1 MNDQFAK
8 PISSSLFLA
17 IGSLLLLI
25 TLPGRSLAQT
35 ELRADKQLFQEI
47 THGTVA
53 LRKGPENTLYILTRS
68 MEPGSSL
75 WASDDAGSTTRQIVR
90 GGTGPTELRLPKDF
104 ALDRDGTAVVVDGDG
119 SIKSFARDGKLTG
132 SFKVNRPVSVGVL
145 SDGKILVSGHG
156 LPQEHLM
163 SVFDRRG
170 NLLGHI
176 GETIRVE
183 DAPTPF
189 FNAVLNTGTIVVDE
203 DDNIYYVFRFLLTP
217 TVRKYSREGNLVAEW
232 HPESA
237 HLEKILASAKKM
249 YEEYKEKETAGGE
262 WVLTAWAFDSETK
275 TLWVASG
282 SNLMQLDSAGKTIR
296 SVELLRADQ
305 VLVSAQGL
313 LVDRDFIRASS
324 DLNGTY
330 EFLKPH

>member
-1 MNDQFAK
+1 MNPQLAK
-8 PISSSLFLA
+8 SLSSWLFLA
-17 IGSLLLLI
+17 MGLSS

-53 LRKGPENTLYILTRS
+53 LRKGPGGTFYILTRS
-68 MEPGSSL
+68 MKPGSSL

-90 GGTGPTELRLPKDF
+90 GGTDPTEMRLPKDF

-119 SIKSFARDGKLTG
+119 SIKIFARDGKLTS
-132 SFKVNRPVSVGVL
+132 SFKVDRSVSVGVL
-145 SDGKILVSGHG
+145 SDGRILVSGHG

-163 SVFDRRG
+163 SIFDRRG

-189 FNAVLNTGTIVVDE
+189 FNAVLNTGSIVVDE

-237 HLEKILASAKKM
+237 DLEKVLVSAKKT
-249 YEEYKEKETAGGE
+249 YEEHKEKGTGTAGGK
-262 WVLTAWAFDSETK
+262 WVLTAGAFDSETK

-305 VLVSAQGL
+305 VPVSAQGL
-313 LVDRDFIRASS
+313 LVDRDFIRAASE
-324 DLNGTY
+324 LQGTY